1 MKPYV
6 LLFPALAGLAACAGG
21 GSEKAEAEAAD
32 AARLTAISE
41 YVSSIDEKAA
51 SNKMM
56 AAHNF
61 VNGDNSAGVIGL
73 YSIKD
78 TPIRL
83 YIFPE
88 GPPGD
93 SSIETW
99 FYLDTVSVDVKMLR
113 EVITTKTGVIENTF
127 YFDVDTLVGSESRK
141 AKDLPSLETAAITP
155 YESPFGKTDYR
166 FSPVEVNTLAEKANA
181 ALLID
186 RKDLSPKA
194 NEMRRLGA
202 SHWAVG
208 NEPGWFLA
216 IIPNKKIIY
225 TGNYG
230 ENVIEFPAASA
241 QKGDKDASIF
251 TSSAN
256 GHTLTA
262 KFDNQVCTDDGD
274 KKSPFTVT
282 LTVDGKTFRGCGQ
295 SLF

>member
-1 MKPYV
+1 M
-6 LLFPALAGLAACAGG
+6 LLAACSGG
-21 GSEKAEAEAAD
+21 ADKKADAEEAAEAA
-32 AARLTAISE
+32 RITAISA

-51 SNKMM
+51 TNKVM

-61 VNGDNSAGVIGL
+61 VNGDNTAGLIGL

-99 FYLDTVSVDVKMLR
+99 FYLDTVTVEVKMLR

-127 YFDVDTLVGSESRK
+127 YFDTDTLIDSESRR
-141 AKDLPSLETAAITP
+141 AKDLPSLEAAAITE

-166 FSPVEVNTLAEKANA
+166 FSAAEVNLLAERA
-181 ALLID
+181 AVALKID

-194 NEMRRLGA
+194 NELRQLGA

-208 NEPGWFLA
+208 NEPGWHLA
-216 IIPNKKIIY
+216 VIPHKKIVY

-230 ENVIEFPAASA
+230 EKVIEFPAADA
-241 QKGDKDASIF
+241 QKGDKDATIF

-262 KFDNQVCTDDGD
+262 KFDNTVCTDDGD
-274 KKSPFTVT
+274 KKYPFTVT
-282 LTVDGKTFRGCGQ
+282 ITVDGKTYRGCGQ

>member
-6 LLFPALAGLAACAGG
+6 LLFPVVALAAACSGG
-21 GSEKAEAEAAD
+21 GKKAEAEAAEANRIAD
-32 AARLTAISE
+32 IST
-41 YVSSIDEKAA
+41 YASSIDEKAA
-51 SNKMM
+51 TNKMM

-61 VNGDNSAGVIGL
+61 VNGDNSAGIIGL

-99 FYLDTVSVDVKMLR
+99 FYLDTVTVEVKMLR
-113 EVITTKTGVIENTF
+113 EVITTQSGVIENTF
-127 YFDVDTLVGSESRK
+127 YFDSDTLLGSESRK
-141 AKDLPSLETAAITP
+141 AQDLPSLTAAALTP

-166 FSPVEVNTLAEKANA
+166 FSPTEVNSLAERA
-181 ALLID
+181 AVALKID

-216 IIPNKKIIY
+216 VIPHKKIIY

-230 ENVIEFPAASA
+230 ENVIEFPPAQA
-241 QKGDKDASIF
+241 QKGDNDATIF
-251 TSSAN
+251 TSGKD

-262 KFDNQVCTDDGD
+262 RFDNQVCTDDGD
-274 KKSPFTVT
+274 KKHPFTVT

-295 SLF
+295 PLF